1 MAPSIRIFTSALLF
15 ASAVAS
21 AHPEGFHKR
30 IALTVTSDGI
40 DGLMTMD
47 VDGGE
52 RCELMRA
59 GADVNRDGLL
69 QPEEIAA
76 LKAKL
81 LKLAMVAL
89 QLEVSGY
96 KLAVQTVES
105 KISLKEEP
113 RVAKAGLS
121 LAVMLKVD
129 FPKKASIGL
138 ELRLKD
144 TAPDEAP
151 VQVHIYPQLAGD
163 GGSSADV
170 ARELN
175 KGEVLAV
182 RLPALAAR

>member
-1 MAPSIRIFTSALLF
+1 MARSIRTLISALLLV
-15 ASAVAS
+15 AAVAH

-30 IALTVTSDGI
+30 IALTVTR
-40 DGLMTMD
+40 DGLDGLLTMD

-59 GADVNRDGLL
+59 GADTNRDGLL
-69 QPEEIAA
+69 QPAEVAA

-96 KLAVQTVES
+96 KLTVQTVES

-129 FPKKASIGL
+129 FPQKATPGL
-138 ELRLKD
+138 ELRLRD

-170 ARELN
+170 SRELN

-182 RLPALAAR
+182 RLPPLAGR